1 MGGRYMGRHT
11 GPLGPYLSCIEA
23 TLGAALCLQ
32 VPIPPPPA
40 FHRAPPHPFSHP
52 PGGVHTGG
60 LEWPFREVS
69 SDAPSF
75 PTSSR
80 RSSRR
85 RQWSDSRGRRWSSS
99 APPSPLLP
107 RPSPNPHLH
116 AT

>member
-32 VPIPPPPA
+32 VPIPHPPA